1 MKNKAQELAVQYQ
14 SQTRKPPARK
24 AAAVDMAVDE
34 EEEED
39 ANEEEE
45 DEEEEEEEEEKLQT
59 YQNAMY
65 GNIRL
70 DGVVAFIFDASGSMQ
85 GAKEKRVKRETI
97 DLLNNLP
104 NGVTFCMSSY
114 GDVMR
119 TWMDHTVG
127 TLPQDR
133 DSAIEWMTS
142 SYVCDGG
149 SASAMPQC
157 LQNMMCVED
166 LGQVLLL
173 CDGDGDEHLS
183 SLEIPVP
190 VNTTF
195 VEPSGG
201 QAGCIEAMRGVSE
214 RTGGCFQRFN
224 CE

>member
-1 MKNKAQELAVQYQ
+1 M
-14 SQTRKPPARK
+14 RKPPARK
-24 AAAVDMAVDE
+24 ATSADMAADE
-34 EEEED
+34 EQEED
-39 ANEEEE
+39 VDEEE
-45 DEEEEEEEEEKLQT
+45 DEEEGEEEGEEEDKEKMQA
-59 YQNAMY
+59 YQSAMY

-70 DGVVAFIFDASGSMQ
+70 DGVVAFIFDASGSMR

-114 GDVMR
+114 GDVMK

-201 QAGCIEAMRGVSE
+201 QAGCIVAMRGVSE
-214 RTGGCFQRFN
+214 RTGGCFQCFN